1 MSTRYFFIE
10 PIDVLMLRGNLS
22 FGASGQHGGALMPP
36 WPSVFAGAL
45 RSALLGQ
52 DGRRLAEFVKVGSGR
67 FDSEVDRAQSMRA
80 VLGDALFGVLGTP
93 QQPGTFRVTWAS
105 LGRAVPGAVSP
116 QALLP
121 LPADLLVADE
131 ARALPTSL
139 TPTPWPPGT
148 SGAQALPMVAMLRS
162 SKQVKPAGGRWLDGS
177 ALAAHLRGDS
187 VRASEGSGDL
197 FKSETRLGIEL
208 DTRSRTARDRKLYTT
223 DAVTFCE
230 HTGFLVGVHG
240 DGGLLPMAG
249 TLRLGGDG
257 KGARYRDMPFDA
269 PGPALPRQGGRFR
282 LILTTPALFAH
293 GWLPSGVVA
302 ENDPANAARVG
313 PTYRLRGPGFSARL
327 ACAAIGRHE
336 VVSGWDLAQWK
347 PKTAQRAAPA
357 GSVYWFDE
365 FDGDAGKL
373 ASWVARG
380 LCAENENTMPAQQQR
395 RAEGFNT
402 ALLGAWL

>member
-10 PIDVLMLRGNLS
+10 PVDVLMLHGNRG
-22 FGASGQHGGALMPP
+22 FGAAGQHGETLMPP

-45 RSALLGQ
+45 RSALLGK
-52 DGRRLAEFVKVGSGR
+52 DGRRLAEFVRVGSSR
-67 FDSEVDRAQSMRA
+67 FGTEDERAQRMRE

-105 LGRAVPGAVSP
+105 LGRAEPGAVSP
-116 QALLP
+116 QVLLP

-131 ARALPTSL
+131 AKAAPMALS
-139 TPTPWPPGT
+139 PTPWPPGT

-177 ALAAHLRGDS
+177 ALATHLRGEGL
-187 VRASEGSGDL
+187 ASTEGAGDL

-208 DTRSRTARDRKLYTT
+208 DTKSRTASDSKLYTT
-223 DAVTFCE
+223 DAVMFCAN
-230 HTGFLVGVHG
+230 TGFIVGVQG

-269 PGPALPRQGGRFR
+269 PSPALPRQDGRFR
-282 LILTTPALFAH
+282 LILTTPALFAG

-302 ENDPANAARVG
+302 ENAAEPG
-313 PTYRLRGPGFSARL
+313 LTYRLRGPGFSARL

-380 LCAENENTMPAQQQR
+380 LCTENENTTPAQQLR

-402 ALLGAWL
+402 ALLGAWI